1 MSKEDCLRYI
11 CAERGIECHL
21 DKPEYRINPSTM
33 KLDGKDRRLYDK
45 LEEMRIKKEHSL

>member
-21 DKPEYRINPSTM
+21 DKSEYRITQPEI
-33 KLDGKDRRLYDK
+33 KLSGKDKRLYDK
-45 LEEMRIKKEHSL
+45 LEEMRIKKEHEL